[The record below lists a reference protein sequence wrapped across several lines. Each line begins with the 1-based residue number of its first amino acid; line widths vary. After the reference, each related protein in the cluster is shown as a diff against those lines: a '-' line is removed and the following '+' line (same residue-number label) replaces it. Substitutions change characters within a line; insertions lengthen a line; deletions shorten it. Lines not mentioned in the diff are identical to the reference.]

1 MEYYRML
8 GSMSKKKDQEEK
20 ESPLNNENNSTS
32 LKLNRGVELL
42 LRNKGRKE
50 LKTSESK
57 VLEGRSKM
65 IAVTLTLSTV
75 ISIMFLLVGGVI
87 GYLLKE
93 YVIER
98 NSTFIP
104 THPEMFDEHG
114 QIIPDDILAVRFENG
129 PETFLEDEE

>member
-1 MEYYRML
+1 ML
-8 GSMSKKKDQEEK
+8 GSMSKKKDQGEK
-20 ESPLNNENNSTS
+20 ENPLNNQNNSTS

-42 LRNKGRKE
+42 LRNKRRKE
-50 LKTSESK
+50 LDASQSK

-75 ISIMFLLVGGVI
+75 ISIMFLLLGGVI

-93 YVIER
+93 YVNER

>member
-1 MEYYRML
+1 
-8 GSMSKKKDQEEK
+8 MSKKKDQEEK